1 MPPTRNIMAD
11 DRKGKLIVLF
21 ILGLLLLNYPLLGIM
36 DQKTLVWGFPKLY
49 LYLFGVWLT
58 LILAVRYI
66 VRQKK

>member
-1 MPPTRNIMAD
+1 MAD
-11 DRKGKLIVLF
+11 DKKSRLIILF

-58 LILAVRYI
+58 LILMVRFV